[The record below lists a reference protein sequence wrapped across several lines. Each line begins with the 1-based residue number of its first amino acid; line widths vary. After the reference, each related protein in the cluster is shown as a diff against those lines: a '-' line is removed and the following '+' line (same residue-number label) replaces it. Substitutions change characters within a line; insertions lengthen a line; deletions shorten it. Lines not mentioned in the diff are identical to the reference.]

1 MDLALHVDENSLKM
15 RFDVEIL
22 NKQNFSQFSMIF
34 LEKYEVE
41 KQ

>member
-22 NKQNFSQFSMIF
+22 NKQNYSQFSMIF